1 MREKSAER
9 RALLAAFAMIDA
21 NDTGHIT
28 LRQFHA
34 LVRTLRSGART
45 HEIRAVFE
53 MLDKDKS
60 AAVGAD
66 EFLALCDLLILRFTV
81 TKSEGG
87 WAALRKSSPRMLA
100 IMEHPCFDYLTYAFI
115 LTNLVLVIVSASEQY
130 MAEGEKPYG
139 TLFWPEL
146 ACVAWFIV
154 EMVIKL
160 CGLGIMPY
168 VTDGWHIMDG
178 LLTLSSFA
186 GVILQ
191 VATWEAATATSGSV
205 SAEGSGSL
213 RAMRVLRV
221 MRMARTVSILSHTK
235 SLRAISETFLQVLPM
250 FYALLAVLLLLSNLW
265 ASVGV
270 ELFGPYVPAE
280 PTAECYPV
288 CGTFTTWPDA
298 MLSMSQVWLGNGWVS
313 LMYKTMNAMRAAGWS
328 GAAAWWIP
336 TLFFTS
342 FFFAVNV
349 VLTNLLGALVIEI
362 YIVETEKSKRLR
374 ENELAM
380 SKLFDMK
387 TSQAADLVA
396 RNSATK
402 LQVHAPA
409 AASGKTLVTSRRAS
423 KSFHSSKRAG
433 TGMHT
438 GGAKRGMTHGL
449 SVLGKPQLE
458 HACTRAAGLCKDLN
472 HALHQG
478 NGGNSKSSRQ
488 VSNTSLASA
497 ASAAFGPP
505 TPSKATDANRASTE
519 RRGYD
524 KDNFEKPMQVAE
536 ILTDSV
542 QAKFSKYDRNRAGVI
557 STADCALL
565 LRELGETSIDEEG
578 MSKITL
584 ELDADNSGR
593 IDFRE
598 FLDWWQHHGMQRVF
612 MRFDRDHSGSIDTDE
627 LVELLK
633 SLGLQLS
640 DSQLEAAKTL
650 LDPDG
655 DGSITWAEYIKW
667 WERFDV
673 QRIFEQ
679 YDTDGG
685 GDINGHELQLLCA
698 DLGVHLSKKEVREAL
713 KKLDKDGSSS
723 LSFDEFFPWWCA
735 LSGPTTATAAPCSLT
750 TATTIGLMTAPHM
763 THPHHRYDGRC
774 AISDLKSDSSLVV
787 ETKGGRW
794 EDNLFL
800 QVDKVN
806 QLKDRQRVHLTEVA
820 HVLGL
825 SVPVTEQL
833 AKKLE
838 LEVEQGAAAGK
849 GLNTMEVE
857 TAHELRSAFAGCKK
871 GGGSR
876 GVEAALMKSRGAAEG
891 GRNSSAGSAASTHES
906 SRSTSGRRGTG
917 SERSSGARGSIMSG
931 CSAVRNAISS
941 RSRSPRGSKRGT
953 QVAPEGLSVETGAD
967 VGGEIQFQDAVKPL
981 SVGEAGP

>member
-1 MREKSAER
+1 MLEKSAER

-45 HEIRAVFE
+45 NEIRAVFE

-60 AAVGAD
+60 SAVGPD

-81 TKSEGG
+81 HKSEGG
-87 WAALRKSSPRMLA
+87 YAALRASSPRMRA

-130 MAEGEKPYG
+130 MTEGEKPYG
-139 TLFWPEL
+139 SLFWPEL
-146 ACVAWFIV
+146 ACVAWFLC

-160 CGLGIMPY
+160 CGLGILPY

-178 LLTLSSFA
+178 LLTVSSLA

-191 VATWEAATATSGSV
+191 VATWEAAAATSDSV

-213 RAMRVLRV
+213 RALRVLRV
-221 MRMARTVSILSHTK
+221 MRMARTISILSHTK

-250 FYALLAVLLLLSNLW
+250 FYALLAVLLLLSNVW

-270 ELFGPYVPAE
+270 ELFGPYVLAD

-288 CGTFTTWPDA
+288 CGTFTSWPDA
-298 MLSMSQVWLGNGWVS
+298 MLSMSQVWLGNGWVA
-313 LMYKTMNAMRAAGWS
+313 LMYTTMNAMSAAGWS
-328 GAAAWWIP
+328 NPAAWWIP
-336 TLFFTS
+336 SLFFTS

-387 TSQAADLVA
+387 TSQAADLVE
-396 RNSATK
+396 RNSAK
-402 LQVHAPA
+402 RLQAHAPA
-409 AASGKTLVTSRRAS
+409 AASGKMLVTSRRAS
-423 KSFHSSKRAG
+423 KSFHSKRAG
-433 TGMHT
+433 TGLDT
-438 GGAKRGMTHGL
+438 GGARRGLARGL
-449 SVLGKPQLE
+449 S
-458 HACTRAAGLCKDLN
+458 GLQHVAKDLN
-472 HALHQG
+472 NALHEG
-478 NGGNSKSSRQ
+478 NGGNFKSSRQ
-488 VSNTSLASA
+488 GSSASLASA

-542 QAKFSKYDRNRAGVI
+542 QAKFSKYDRNHAGVI

-612 MRFDRDHSGSIDTDE
+612 MRFDRDQSGSIDTGE

-698 DLGVHLSKKEVREAL
+698 DLGVHLSKKEVRDAL

-735 LSGPTTATAAPCSLT
+735 LSGPTTATAPCGLT
-750 TATTIGLMTAPHM
+750 TAATMLSCSCQRPCLTLATATMVGAPSL
-763 THPHHRYDGRC
+763 
-774 AISDLKSDSSLVV
+774 ISRVTRAWWLRPRAA
-787 ETKGGRW
+787 GGR
-794 EDNLFL
+794 
-800 QVDKVN
+800 
-806 QLKDRQRVHLTEVA
+806 T
-820 HVLGL
+820 
-825 SVPVTEQL
+825 T
-833 AKKLE
+833 
-838 LEVEQGAAAGK
+838 
-849 GLNTMEVE
+849 
-857 TAHELRSAFAGCKK
+857 
-871 GGGSR
+871 
-876 GVEAALMKSRGAAEG
+876 
-891 GRNSSAGSAASTHES
+891 SSYRWI
-906 SRSTSGRRGTG
+906 RSTSSRIG
-917 SERSSGARGSIMSG
+917 SG
-931 CSAVRNAISS
+931 C
-941 RSRSPRGSKRGT
+941 T
-953 QVAPEGLSVETGAD
+953 
-967 VGGEIQFQDAVKPL
+967 
-981 SVGEAGP
+981 

>member
-1 MREKSAER
+1 MLEKSAER

-28 LRQFHA
+28 LRQFHS

-45 HEIRAVFE
+45 NEIRAVFE

-60 AAVGAD
+60 SAVGAD

-81 TKSEGG
+81 HKSEGG
-87 WAALRKSSPRMLA
+87 YAALRASNPRMRA

-130 MAEGEKPYG
+130 MTEGEKPYG
-139 TLFWPEL
+139 SLFWPEL
-146 ACVAWFIV
+146 ACVAWFLM

-178 LLTLSSFA
+178 LLTVSSLA

-191 VATWEAATATSGSV
+191 VATWEAAAATSESV

-213 RAMRVLRV
+213 RALRVLRV
-221 MRMARTVSILSHTK
+221 MRMARTISILSHTK

-250 FYALLAVLLLLSNLW
+250 FYALLAVLLLLSNVW

-270 ELFGPYVPAE
+270 ELFGPYLLAD

-288 CGTFTTWPDA
+288 CGTFTSWPDA
-298 MLSMSQVWLGNGWVS
+298 MLSMSQVWLGNGWVA
-313 LMYKTMNAMRAAGWS
+313 LMYATMNAMRAAGWS
-328 GAAAWWIP
+328 NSAAWWIP
-336 TLFFTS
+336 SLFFTS

-380 SKLFDMK
+380 GKLFDMK
-387 TSQAADLVA
+387 TSQAADLVE
-396 RNSATK
+396 RNSAKK
-402 LQVHAPA
+402 LQAHSPA

-423 KSFHSSKRAG
+423 KSFHSKRAG
-433 TGMHT
+433 TGLDT
-438 GGAKRGMTHGL
+438 GGARRGLVRGL
-449 SVLGKPQLE
+449 SGLGKPQLG
-458 HACTRAAGLCKDLN
+458 HACSRAAGLCKEIN
-472 HALHQG
+472 NALHEG
-478 NGGNSKSSRQ
+478 NGGNSKGSRQ
-488 VSNTSLASA
+488 GSNASLASA

-542 QAKFSKYDRNRAGVI
+542 QAKFSKYDRHSAGVI

-612 MRFDRDHSGSIDTDE
+612 MRFDRDQSGSIDTGE

-735 LSGPTTATAAPCSLT
+735 LSGPTTATAPCGPT
-750 TATTIGLMTAPHM
+750 TAASPLLPLCSRAHDSYRDAP
-763 THPHHRYDGRC
+763 
-774 AISDLKSDSSLVV
+774 
-787 ETKGGRW
+787 
-794 EDNLFL
+794 
-800 QVDKVN
+800 
-806 QLKDRQRVHLTEVA
+806 
-820 HVLGL
+820 
-825 SVPVTEQL
+825 
-833 AKKLE
+833 
-838 LEVEQGAAAGK
+838 
-849 GLNTMEVE
+849 
-857 TAHELRSAFAGCKK
+857 
-871 GGGSR
+871 
-876 GVEAALMKSRGAAEG
+876 
-891 GRNSSAGSAASTHES
+891 
-906 SRSTSGRRGTG
+906 
-917 SERSSGARGSIMSG
+917 
-931 CSAVRNAISS
+931 
-941 RSRSPRGSKRGT
+941 SP
-953 QVAPEGLSVETGAD
+953 
-967 VGGEIQFQDAVKPL
+967 PL
-981 SVGEAGP
+981 

>member
-1 MREKSAER
+1 MLEKSAER

-28 LRQFHA
+28 LRQFHS

-45 HEIRAVFE
+45 NEIRAVFE

-60 AAVGAD
+60 SAVGAD

-81 TKSEGG
+81 HKSEGG
-87 WAALRKSSPRMLA
+87 YAALRVSSPRMRA

-130 MAEGEKPYG
+130 MTEGEKPYG

-146 ACVAWFIV
+146 ACVAWFLV

-160 CGLGIMPY
+160 CGLGILPY

-178 LLTLSSFA
+178 LLTVSSLA
-186 GVILQ
+186 GVVLQ
-191 VATWEAATATSGSV
+191 VATWEAAAATSSDSV

-213 RAMRVLRV
+213 RALRVLRV
-221 MRMARTVSILSHTK
+221 MRMARTISILSHTR

-250 FYALLAVLLLLSNLW
+250 FYALLAVLLLLSNVW
-265 ASVGV
+265 ASIGV
-270 ELFGPYVPAE
+270 ELFGPYVPTD
-280 PTAECYPV
+280 PTADCYPV
-288 CGTFTTWPDA
+288 CGTFASWPDA
-298 MLSMSQVWLGNGWVS
+298 MLSMSQVWLGNGWVA

-328 GAAAWWIP
+328 SPAAWWIP
-336 TLFFTS
+336 SLFFTS

-380 SKLFDMK
+380 GKLFDMK
-387 TSQAADLVA
+387 TSQAAELVA
-396 RNSATK
+396 RNSTK
-402 LQVHAPA
+402 KLANAPA
-409 AASGKTLVTSRRAS
+409 AASGKMTVTSRRAS
-423 KSFHSSKRAG
+423 KSFHSKRAG
-433 TGMHT
+433 TGLDT
-438 GGAKRGMTHGL
+438 GGARRGLARGL
-449 SVLGKPQLE
+449 SGLGEKVHLKPGLE
-458 HACTRAAGLCKDLN
+458 HACSRAAGLCKDLN
-472 HALHQG
+472 NALHQG
-478 NGGNSKSSRQ
+478 NGGGTKASRQ
-488 VSNTSLASA
+488 GSNASLASA

-505 TPSKATDANRASTE
+505 TPSKAADANRASTE

-542 QAKFSKYDRNRAGVI
+542 QAKFSKYDRNHAGVI

-612 MRFDRDHSGSIDTDE
+612 MRFDRDQSGSIDTGE

-735 LSGPTTATAAPCSLT
+735 RSPAPTTATELSRLT
-750 TATTIGLMTAPHM
+750 TATARRP
-763 THPHHRYDGRC
+763 PHHCYYDRTH
-774 AISDLKSDSSLVV
+774 DDSIPC
-787 ETKGGRW
+787 
-794 EDNLFL
+794 
-800 QVDKVN
+800 
-806 QLKDRQRVHLTEVA
+806 LTLTT
-820 HVLGL
+820 VLM
-825 SVPVTEQL
+825 
-833 AKKLE
+833 A
-838 LEVEQGAAAGK
+838 GAP
-849 GLNTMEVE
+849 
-857 TAHELRSAFAGCKK
+857 
-871 GGGSR
+871 
-876 GVEAALMKSRGAAEG
+876 
-891 GRNSSAGSAASTHES
+891 
-906 SRSTSGRRGTG
+906 
-917 SERSSGARGSIMSG
+917 
-931 CSAVRNAISS
+931 
-941 RSRSPRGSKRGT
+941 SPT
-953 QVAPEGLSVETGAD
+953 
-967 VGGEIQFQDAVKPL
+967 
-981 SVGEAGP
+981 